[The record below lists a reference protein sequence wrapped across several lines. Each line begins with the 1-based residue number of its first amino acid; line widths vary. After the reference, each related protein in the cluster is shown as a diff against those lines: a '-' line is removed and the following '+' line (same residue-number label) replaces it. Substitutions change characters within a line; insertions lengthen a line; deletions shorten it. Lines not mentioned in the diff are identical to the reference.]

1 MRAKN
6 NYSGSNIT
14 INSRKFTLIGDPAQR
29 LAIPSLN
36 YKVVTSQIDTNRVM
50 ANRTDTLRALQR
62 VQISG
67 EIQLSDG
74 SLADSYNGIVY
85 PTIFDKEIETTTL
98 GQDPGSFPYDYDV
111 QKNVIFR
118 GRARVTQGQFSF
130 EFVIPKDINY
140 NFGRGKI
147 SYYLAPDQGQQD
159 GSGSFEDI
167 VIGGNIE
174 GSIAD
179 DEGPEIDV
187 FMNTED
193 FVFGGITDPDPT
205 LLVLLEDDFGIN
217 VVGNSIGHDLEAIL
231 DEDTQNSILLNDF
244 FETELGDFTRGRV
257 RFPLEDLEE
266 GRHTL
271 RIKAWDVA
279 NNSAEGYTE
288 FVVSESSEL
297 ALRHVLNYPN
307 PFTDRTC
314 FQFDH
319 NYANQELRVL
329 VQIFTVSGRLVKT
342 IEQQMFSDGAIR
354 QDDCIEWDGLDDFGN
369 RLARGVYLYK
379 VRVQALIPGSDVIQ
393 GESDFEKMVLLK

>member
-1 MRAKN
+1 
-6 NYSGSNIT
+6 
-14 INSRKFTLIGDPAQR
+14 
-29 LAIPSLN
+29 
-36 YKVVTSQIDTNRVM
+36 
-50 ANRTDTLRALQR
+50 
-62 VQISG
+62 
-67 EIQLSDG
+67 
-74 SLADSYNGIVY
+74 
-85 PTIFDKEIETTTL
+85 
-98 GQDPGSFPYDYDV
+98 
-111 QKNVIFR
+111 
-118 GRARVTQGQFSF
+118 
-130 EFVIPKDINY
+130 
-140 NFGRGKI
+140 
-147 SYYLAPDQGQQD
+147 
-159 GSGSFEDI
+159 
-167 VIGGNIE
+167 
-174 GSIAD
+174 
-179 DEGPEIDV
+179 
-187 FMNTED
+187 MNTED